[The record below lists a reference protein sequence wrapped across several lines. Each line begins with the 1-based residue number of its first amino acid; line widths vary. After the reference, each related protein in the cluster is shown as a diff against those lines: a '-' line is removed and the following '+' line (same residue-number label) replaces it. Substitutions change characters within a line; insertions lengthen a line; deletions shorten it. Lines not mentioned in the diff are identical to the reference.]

1 MKQLINKTSVDSMP
15 KGAFLADTKI
25 DGFIARKLPSGR
37 VSYGFRYRG
46 RNSKQWWLRLGVH
59 GQSGVTAE
67 TARAQAKVYQRAVA
81 AGDDPGAGKL
91 ADRAKAEKA
100 KHAGKNTV
108 NAVLDLFI
116 ARH

>member
-15 KGAFLADTKI
+15 KGAFLVDTRI

-46 RNSKQWWLRLGVH
+46 PDSKQWWLRLGVH

-67 TARAQAKVYQRAVA
+67 TARAQAKIYQGTVS
-81 AGDDPGAGKL
+81 AGGDPGAKKQ
-91 ADRAKAEKA
+91 AEREKTEKA
-100 KHAGKNTV
+100 KRAGKN
-108 NAVLDLFI
+108 
-116 ARH
+116 